1 MIKRNFKLP
10 IRIITVIIAFLA
22 LLYSWQIDKKVES
35 VTSLQRKIWSQ
46 EQFEQKERDS
56 LINLSKELFAGT
68 KDFEGLDY
76 SNLRE
81 IASGPLENRYDELRL
96 RQSIAK
102 WSAVVLILII
112 VIIQVVFS
120 IKRKN

>member
-1 MIKRNFKLP
+1 MIKRNFKLL
-10 IRIITVIIAFLA
+10 IRIATVIIAFLA

-68 KDFEGLDY
+68 KDFEELDY
-76 SNLRE
+76 SNLRD
-81 IASGPLENRYDELRL
+81 IANGPLENRYDELRS
-96 RQSIAK
+96 RQSIVK
-102 WSAVVLILII
+102 WSAIALII
-112 VIIQVVFS
+112 FIAIVQIVSLIRE
-120 IKRKN
+120 KK